1 MRANDERPGDLLS
14 SGTAPVPNHSN
25 GPLTM
30 QVSTTPQCYRWRED
44 FGLALLLRLSAR
56 LPIFFNVASRDRNS
70 LGLASA
76 KTFLISA
83 ACLRKIGAINS
94 LPFAVSET
102 TRTRR
107 SSGLSIRLTRPLST
121 RRSTAVLIDPGV
133 RLTFGPIVFTGKGPL
148 FRSTSSTRKSVSSIP
163 VSSSPA

>member
-1 MRANDERPGDLLS
+1 
-14 SGTAPVPNHSN
+14 
-25 GPLTM
+25 M
-30 QVSTTPQCYRWRED
+30 QVSTTRLCHRWRED
-44 FGLALLLRLSAR
+44 VGLALLLRLSAR

-133 RLTFGPIVFTGKGPL
+133 RLTFGPIVFTGD
-148 FRSTSSTRKSVSSIP
+148 RKSD
-163 VSSSPA
+163 

>member
-1 MRANDERPGDLLS
+1 MKVPGIYSLL
-14 SGTAPVPNHSN
+14 GPLRCQTTKN

-30 QVSTTPQCYRWRED
+30 SFSTRLCHRRRKD
-44 FGLALLLRLSAR
+44 VVLASLAKFPAR
-56 LPIFFNVASRDRNS
+56 LPIFFNVASSARNS
-70 LGLASA
+70 FGLVSA
-76 KTFLISA
+76 KTVLISA
-83 ACLRKIGAINS
+83 ACLRKIGAIKS
-94 LPFAVSET
+94 LPLVVSET

-148 FRSTSSTRKSVSSIP
+148 FRSASSIRKSVSSIP
-163 VSSSPA
+163 VSASPA